1 MLKKIFDELAG
12 LGTEQRNP
20 RTMNL
25 DAMTTREILEVMNA
39 EDRTVPEVVAR
50 AIPEIERAVEL
61 IAKAL
66 QSGGRLFY
74 VGAGTSGRLG
84 VLDAAEC
91 PPTFGSD
98 PWQVQGFIAGGPSA
112 LVKPVEGAEDSFE
125 QAAHDLEICALNE
138 EDVLVGI
145 TASRRTP
152 YVLGALSHAGERD
165 AKRVFIICNE
175 PPNPKSQIPN
185 SKSQAEQTVADVII
199 SLPVG
204 PEVLTGSTRLKAGT
218 ATKLVLN
225 MLTTAAMV
233 KSGKCYENLMVDL
246 RMGSMKLR
254 ARARKIMIE
263 LTGCDYEWADEILNQ
278 ADNELKTALVM
289 HWKGATAEHA
299 REMLEEKGGSVRRV
313 IEEGLRPET

>member
-12 LGTEQRNP
+12 LTTEQRHP
-20 RTMNL
+20 RSVNL
-25 DAMTTREILEVMNA
+25 DAMTTREILAAMNA

-50 AIPEIERAVEL
+50 ALPEIEQAAEL
-61 IAKAL
+61 IAAAF
-66 QSGGRLFY
+66 QRGGRLIY

-91 PPTFGSD
+91 PPTFGSE
-98 PWQVQGFIAGGPSA
+98 PWQVQGFIAGGQNA
-112 LVKPVEGAEDSFE
+112 LVRAVEGAEDSFE

-138 EDVLVGI
+138 ADVVVGI

-152 YVLGALSHAGERD
+152 YVLGALSYASERG
-165 AKRVFIICNE
+165 AKRVFIICNT
-175 PPNPKSQIPN
+175 PSDIPVN
-185 SKSQAEQTVADVII
+185 EGDKIADVII
-199 SLPVG
+199 SIPVG
-204 PEVLTGSTRLKAGT
+204 PELLTGSTRLKGGT

-225 MLTTAAMV
+225 MLSTAAWV
-233 KSGKCYENLMVDL
+233 RTGKCYENLMVDL

-263 LTGCDYEWADEILNQ
+263 LTGCDYDWADEILNQ

-289 HWKGATAEHA
+289 HFKGVTAEHA
-299 REMLEEKGGSVRRV
+299 REMLEEKGGSVRSV
-313 IEEGLRPET
+313 IEEKLKNEN

>member
-12 LGTEQRNP
+12 LATEQRNP

-25 DAMTTREILEVMNA
+25 DAMTTREILEAMNA
-39 EDRTVPEVVAR
+39 EDRSVPEVVAR
-50 AIPEIERAVEL
+50 ALPEIEQAVDL
-61 IAKAL
+61 ITAAF
-66 QSGGRLFY
+66 QAGGRLIY

-98 PWQVQGFIAGGPSA
+98 PWLVQGYIAGGPDA
-112 LVKPVEGAEDSFE
+112 LIKAVEGAEDSFE
-125 QAAHDLEICALNE
+125 QAALDLDVCALNE
-138 EDVLVGI
+138 EDAVVGI

-152 YVLGALSHAGERD
+152 YVLGALSYAGEHK
-165 AKRVFIICNE
+165 AKRILLICNE
-175 PPNPKSQIPN
+175 PFPESTTF
-185 SKSQAEQTVADVII
+185 AEVVI

-225 MLTTAAMV
+225 MLSTAAMV
-233 KSGKCYENLMVDL
+233 RSGKCYENLMIDL

-254 ARARKIMIE
+254 ARARKIFME
-263 LTGCDYEWADEILNQ
+263 LTGCDYDWADELLNS
-278 ADNELKTALVM
+278 ADGELKTALVM
-289 HWKGATAEHA
+289 HFKGVTAEHA
-299 REMLEEKGGSVRRV
+299 REMLEECGGSVRRV
-313 IEEGLRPET
+313 KEE